1 MALLR
6 RRLIRGLG
14 IIDLRVVVEVE
25 EVEIEEREGVGRRCS
40 VSLTP
45 PL

>member
-1 MALLR
+1 
-6 RRLIRGLG
+6 
-14 IIDLRVVVEVE
+14 VVVVVVVMVEVG
-25 EVEIEEREGVGRRCS
+25 EIEETEGVGRRCS